1 MVRHPPIQLYRI
13 NATPSAI
20 PLSAVRYT
28 RVGNVRDVAQENIL
42 LQIKHLGRRRSRVFF
57 RLSLKHPGGFNPA
70 RKKPP
75 DLAIRR
81 LNPPKKR
88 WRRQSVH
95 AKSARGGLGML
106 GLSIARSVLRR
117 SKLGRKTTDP
127 ATAAARNTN
136 QE

>member
-1 MVRHPPIQLYRI
+1 MV
-13 NATPSAI
+13 
-20 PLSAVRYT
+20 
-28 RVGNVRDVAQENIL
+28 
-42 LQIKHLGRRRSRVFF
+42 
-57 RLSLKHPGGFNPA
+57 KHPLRRPYRTDAAPLGDTHRGSSLQPA

-106 GLSIARSVLRR
+106 VLSIARSVLHC
-117 SKLGRKTTDP
+117 SKIGRKTTDQTP
-127 ATAAARNTN
+127 AAAAA
-136 QE
+136 